1 MVIQQ
6 RALLRALSDCCP
18 SRAGV
23 AVSGAQPAC
32 DAVPDSSPAHRRA
45 AAKPAD
51 RRPARRRAE
60 LAPRA
65 GDWRKNAQ
73 PDRRLLGGSRTHRRP
88 RCPANPRCTGRR
100 LNQFAC
106 SGNSRSHRTSNAV
119 TLGVYSCSSPN
130 DELPQGARMAAL
142 APSSQDR
149 WLDLN
154 DVLRELVTE
163 GYLSQDDTETALTQR
178 RSAVNIQLHPL
189 EFLASQQFD
198 DLKRPGK
205 KLDLETLT
213 AWLAKA
219 SGQPYM
225 RIDPLKINVAAVT
238 PLMSYAFAQRH
249 KILAVAVDRESVTIA
264 SAQPYVR
271 SWEADLAH
279 VLKLQIKRVVA
290 NPTDIQRMA
299 MEFFRLA
306 KSVSGANASE
316 QKMSNM
322 GNFEQL
328 LKLGA
333 SDQEP
338 DANDAHIVNIVDWLF
353 QYAFQQRASDIHI
366 EPRREQG
373 TVRFRIDGVLHNVYQ
388 FPAQVIMAIVSRLK
402 SLGRMNV
409 AEKRKPQDGRVK
421 TTTPENREVELRLS
435 TLPTAF
441 GEKMVMRIFDPEVL
455 LKDFDQ
461 LGFSSD
467 DLRRWQEMTR
477 QPNGII
483 LVTGPTG
490 SGKTT
495 TLYTTLKKLA
505 TSEVNLCT
513 IEDPIEMVEPAFN
526 QMQVQHNID
535 LSFAAGVRALM
546 RQDPDII
553 MIGEIRDLETAE
565 MAIQAALTGHLVLST
580 LHTNDAPSAISRMLE
595 LGVPHYLL
603 KATILGVMAQRLV
616 RTLCPHCKAPINLN
630 ETDWQTLTRPWQAPV
645 PPGAH
650 QAVGCVECRD
660 TGYRGRAGV
669 YEIMVMSDNIK
680 ALISAD
686 LDLTAMRRQAFK
698 EGTRSLRLSGAQKV
712 SAGLTTLEEVLR
724 VTPQSEQR

>member
-1 MVIQQ
+1 MSV
-6 RALLRALSDCCP
+6 
-18 SRAGV
+18 
-23 AVSGAQPAC
+23 
-32 DAVPDSSPAHRRA
+32 
-45 AAKPAD
+45 
-51 RRPARRRAE
+51 
-60 LAPRA
+60 LA
-65 GDWRKNAQ
+65 
-73 PDRRLLGGSRTHRRP
+73 S
-88 RCPANPRCTGRR
+88 
-100 LNQFAC
+100 
-106 SGNSRSHRTSNAV
+106 V
-119 TLGVYSCSSPN
+119 T
-130 DELPQGARMAAL
+130 
-142 APSSQDR
+142 QDR
-149 WLDLN
+149 PLDLN
-154 DVLRELVTE
+154 YLLRDLVAQGFTDQNCAE
-163 GYLSQDDTETALTQR
+163 DAVKLRRTAMNL
-178 RSAVNIQLHPL
+178 QLHPL
-189 EFLASQQFD
+189 EFLAAQQFD
-198 DLKRPGK
+198 NLQRPGK

-213 AWLAKA
+213 AWLAQQ

-249 KILAVAVDRESVTIA
+249 KILAVAVDRDAVTIA
-264 SAQPYVR
+264 SAQPYV
-271 SWEADLAH
+271 SAWEADLAH
-279 VLKLQIKRVVA
+279 VLKLPIKRVIA
-290 NPTDIQRMA
+290 NPVDIQRLTV
-299 MEFFRLA
+299 EFFRLA
-306 KSVSGANASE
+306 KSVSGANATD
-316 QKMSNM
+316 QRLSNM

-388 FPAQVIMAIVSRLK
+388 FPAQVTMAIVSRLK

-421 TTTPENREVELRLS
+421 TTTPDGGEVELRLS

-455 LKDFDQ
+455 LKNFDQ

-467 DLRRWQEMTR
+467 DLRRWQDMTQ

-526 QMQVQHNID
+526 QMQVQYNID
-535 LSFAAGVRALM
+535 LTFASGVRALM

-580 LHTNDAPSAISRMLE
+580 LHTNDAPSAISRLLE

-616 RTLCPHCKAPINLN
+616 RTLCPHCKAPIEL
-630 ETDWQTLTRPWQAPV
+630 EESDWQTLTRPWQAPV
-645 PPGAH
+645 PTGAH
-650 QAVGCVECRD
+650 RAVGCAECRD

-669 YEIMVMSDNIK
+669 YEIMLMSDNVK
-680 ALISAD
+680 ALITAD

-698 EGTRSLRLSGAQKV
+698 EGMRSLRLSGAQKV
-712 SAGLTTLEEVLR
+712 SSGLTTLEEVLR
-724 VTPQSEQR
+724 VTPQSEQK

>member
-1 MVIQQ
+1 M
-6 RALLRALSDCCP
+6 S
-18 SRAGV
+18 
-23 AVSGAQPAC
+23 
-32 DAVPDSSPAHRRA
+32 VP
-45 AAKPAD
+45 
-51 RRPARRRAE
+51 
-60 LAPRA
+60 L
-65 GDWRKNAQ
+65 
-73 PDRRLLGGSRTHRRP
+73 
-88 RCPANPRCTGRR
+88 
-100 LNQFAC
+100 
-106 SGNSRSHRTSNAV
+106 V
-119 TLGVYSCSSPN
+119 T
-130 DELPQGARMAAL
+130 
-142 APSSQDR
+142 QDR

-154 DVLRELVTE
+154 DLLRDLVAQ
-163 GYLSQDDTETALTQR
+163 GFISQDSAEHALTTR
-178 RSAVNIQLHPL
+178 RNAANSQLHPL
-189 EFLASQQFD
+189 EFLASQHLD
-198 DLKRPGK
+198 DLSRPGK
-205 KLDLETLT
+205 RLDLESLTL
-213 AWLAKA
+213 WLAQQA
-219 SGQPYM
+219 GQPYL
-225 RIDPLKINVAAVT
+225 RIDPLKIDVAAVT

-249 KILAVAVDRESVTIA
+249 KILAVSIDAEAVTVA
-264 SAQPYVR
+264 SAQPYV
-271 SWEADLAH
+271 SAWEADLTH
-279 VLKLQIKRVVA
+279 VLKLPIKRVVA
-290 NPTDIQRMA
+290 NPVEIQRLTV
-299 MEFFRLA
+299 EFFRLA
-306 KSVSGANASE
+306 KSVTGASAD
-316 QKMSNM
+316 QKSHAP

-328 LKLGA
+328 LNLGA

-388 FPAQVIMAIVSRLK
+388 FPPQVTMAVVSRLK

-421 TTTPENREVELRLS
+421 TKTPEGGEVELRLS

-505 TSEVNLCT
+505 TPEVNLCT

-526 QMQVQHNID
+526 QMQVQHNIE
-535 LSFAAGVRALM
+535 LTFASGVRALM

-580 LHTNDAPSAISRMLE
+580 LHTNDAPGAISRLLE
-595 LGVPHYLL
+595 LGVAPYLI
-603 KATILGVMAQRLV
+603 KATLLGVMAQRLV
-616 RTLCPHCKAPINLN
+616 RTLCPHCKTPLTLD
-630 ETDWQTLTRPWQAPV
+630 EGDWQNLTRPWQAPL
-645 PPGAH
+645 PSHAHGAT
-650 QAVGCVECRD
+650 GCLECRD

-669 YEIMVMSDNIK
+669 YEIMQLSDSLK

-686 LDLTAMRRQAFK
+686 ADLLAIRRQAFL
-698 EGTRSLRLSGAQKV
+698 EGMRSLRLSGAQKV
-712 SAGLTTLEEVLR
+712 AAGLTTLEEILR